1 MQRGNEVL
9 PRETETALTAD
20 DFCDK
25 RISGRRF
32 MFWRGRDFVM
42 MECLYVGLGGFI
54 GTVCRYL
61 ISLIPLKTESGF
73 PILTFLINVAGA
85 FAVSLIAGFT
95 TKEFALSQ
103 NAVLFLKVG
112 VCGGFTTFSAFSLE
126 TMTLM
131 RNGSYIVAAS
141 YALLSVVF
149 GVLAAFGAQ
158 LLIAD

>member
-1 MQRGNEVL
+1 
-9 PRETETALTAD
+9 
-20 DFCDK
+20 
-25 RISGRRF
+25 
-32 MFWRGRDFVM
+32 M

-73 PILTFLINVAGA
+73 PMLTFLINVAGA
-85 FAVSLIAGFT
+85 FVVSLIAGFA

-131 RNGSYIVAAS
+131 RNGSYGVAAA
-141 YALLSVVF
+141 YALLSVVL
-149 GVLAAFGAQ
+149 GVLVAFGAQ